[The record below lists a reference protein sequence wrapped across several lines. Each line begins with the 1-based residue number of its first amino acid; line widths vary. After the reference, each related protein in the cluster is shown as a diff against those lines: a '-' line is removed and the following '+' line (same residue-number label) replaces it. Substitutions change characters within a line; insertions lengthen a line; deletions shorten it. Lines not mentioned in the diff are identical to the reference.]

1 MHMKGLIRRGA
12 YIPLTGLGALI
23 IAAIASVFLTS
34 FSYAFLDDIG
44 VVARL
49 DLGDGIEELWTRLFL
64 LWILALFLI
73 PAVLLKST
81 RDQFLHNRQVQLFVG
96 LYLFGLL
103 ASMADTTNALSGEEN
118 WIRNF
123 TAGVLVLLGGV
134 AAYSATQNRY
144 SWIDRALGVFFA
156 LLFTAAAADEM
167 FTLHE
172 QAGHVA
178 DKSQSIFAVNPQDL
192 VTLSVGL
199 FGIVVIVMV
208 TLASKLLPWV
218 GKMLAMVRYQKVFG
232 FFSLAVFSFLS
243 AMLLDT
249 YDRYLRAFAVDF
261 RADVLG
267 DPDAIGGPVWVVV
280 RSVAN
285 SSNGLEEALEYFAAV
300 SFLMMVGTL
309 FSVRWMGCDGDEED
323 PAG

>member
-1 MHMKGLIRRGA
+1 MSGLIRRGA
-12 YIPLTGLGALI
+12 YIPLICLTALI
-23 IAAIASVFLTS
+23 IAAILSVFLTS
-34 FSYAFLDDIG
+34 FTYAFLDEIG

-64 LWILALFLI
+64 LWILAMFLV
-73 PAVLLKST
+73 PVVLIKSS
-81 RDQFLHNRQVQLFVG
+81 REQFLHNRQVQLFAG
-96 LYLFGLL
+96 LYLIGLL

-134 AAYSATQNRY
+134 AAYSATQKRY

-156 LLFTAAAADEM
+156 LLFSAAAADEM

-199 FGIVVIVMV
+199 FGIAVIVMV

-218 GKMLAMVRYQKVFG
+218 GKMLAMARYQKVFG

-249 YDRYLRAFAVDF
+249 YDRYLRAFAVEF

-267 DPDAIGGPVWVVV
+267 DPEAVGGPVWVVV

-309 FSVRWMGCDGDEED
+309 FSVRWMGCDGDEDESS
-323 PAG
+323 G

>member
-1 MHMKGLIRRGA
+1 
-12 YIPLTGLGALI
+12 
-23 IAAIASVFLTS
+23 
-34 FSYAFLDDIG
+34 
-44 VVARL
+44 
-49 DLGDGIEELWTRLFL
+49 
-64 LWILALFLI
+64 
-73 PAVLLKST
+73 
-81 RDQFLHNRQVQLFVG
+81 
-96 LYLFGLL
+96 
-103 ASMADTTNALSGEEN
+103 MADTTNALSGEEN

-134 AAYSATQNRY
+134 AAYSATQKRY

-199 FGIVVIVMV
+199 FGIAVIVMV

-218 GKMLAMVRYQKVFG
+218 GKMLAMARYQKVFG

-249 YDRYLRAFAVDF
+249 YDRYLRAFAVEF

-267 DPDAIGGPVWVVV
+267 DPEAVGGPVWVVV

-285 SSNGLEEALEYFAAV
+285 SSNGLKEALEYFAAV

-309 FSVRWMGCDGDEED
+309 FSVRWMGCDGDEDESS
-323 PAG
+323 G